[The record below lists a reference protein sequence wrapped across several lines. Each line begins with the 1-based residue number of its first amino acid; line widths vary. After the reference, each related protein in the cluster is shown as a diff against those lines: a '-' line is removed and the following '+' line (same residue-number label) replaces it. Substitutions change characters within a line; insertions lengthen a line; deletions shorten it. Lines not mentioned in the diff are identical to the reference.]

1 MRSFFSIPR
10 RYDFPIPSYEAT
22 ELPNKCQHL
31 NNIIKKLLFMKLSE
45 IPVSDDYRVEGTI
58 FYTVDADTVSGDT
71 VYFNSGRATVLGNV
85 LIIDYTGSYTV
96 LGNTLYTTEQDSV
109 SEEAW
114 LVGSG
119 TANNDRLIL

>member
-1 MRSFFSIPR
+1 
-10 RYDFPIPSYEAT
+10 
-22 ELPNKCQHL
+22 
-31 NNIIKKLLFMKLSE
+31 MKLSE
-45 IPVSDDYRVEGTI
+45 IPVSGDYRVEGTI

-85 LIIDYTGSYTV
+85 LIIDYTGSYMV